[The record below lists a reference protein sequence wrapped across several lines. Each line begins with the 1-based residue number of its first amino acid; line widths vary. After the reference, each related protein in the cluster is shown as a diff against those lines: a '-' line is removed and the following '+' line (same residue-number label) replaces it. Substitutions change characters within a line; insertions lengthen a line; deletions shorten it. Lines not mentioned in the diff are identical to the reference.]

1 MSAAAD
7 QRASDPRFPGPK
19 PTEDTLT
26 AEVLRRA
33 FAMFPSGVTAVCA
46 SVEGRPVGL
55 AASSFT
61 SVSLDPALVS
71 VCIAHTSSTCPSLRA
86 VGRVG
91 VSVLA
96 EGHASIARQ
105 LAGKAGDRF
114 TGVDW
119 AEGPDHSVF
128 IHGAA
133 LWLDCSVS
141 REVPAGDHDI
151 VLLEIRA
158 VTPHPDRNPIV
169 FHGSHFR
176 QLRPHA
182 RPVAESVEDYLDVTR
197 YPRSYARRRAAS

>member
-7 QRASDPRFPGPK
+7 PQAADPQRTG
-19 PTEDTLT
+19 DTLT
-26 AEVLRRA
+26 AGALRRA

-46 SVEGRPVGL
+46 TVEGRPVGL

-61 SVSLDPALVS
+61 SVSLDPPLVS
-71 VCIAHTSSTCPSLRA
+71 VCIAHTSSTWPLLRA
-86 VGRVG
+86 AGRVG

-105 LAGKAGDRF
+105 LAGKAADRF

-119 AEGPDHSVF
+119 TDGPGHSVF

-176 QLRPHA
+176 QLLPRA
-182 RPVAESVEDYLDVTR
+182 RPVAETVEDYLDVTR
-197 YPRSYARRRAAS
+197 YPRSYARHRAAS

>member
-1 MSAAAD
+1 M
-7 QRASDPRFPGPK
+7 
-19 PTEDTLT
+19 T

-33 FAMFPSGVTAVCA
+33 FAVFPSGVTAVCA
-46 SVEGRPVGL
+46 SVDGRPVGL

-61 SVSLDPALVS
+61 SVSLDPPLVS
-71 VCIAHTSSTCPSLRA
+71 VCIAHTSGTWPSLRA
-86 VGRVG
+86 AGRVG

-105 LAGKAGDRF
+105 LAGKSGDRF
-114 TGVDW
+114 AGVDW
-119 AEGPDHSVF
+119 AEGPDRSVF

-169 FHGSHFR
+169 FHGSQFR
-176 QLRPHA
+176 QLLPHA
-182 RPVAESVEDYLDVTR
+182 RAAAAAVEDYLDVTR
-197 YPRSYARRRAAS
+197 YPRSYARPQRPRKS